1 MPGKPSDTIVH
12 QEAPLNAEPPREALA
27 GAPITPIE
35 RFYVRNHGPVPENT
49 GALRIDGLVRRPH
62 ELSLD
67 DLRALPRRELT
78 ATLQCAGNRRAD
90 LLKWRDIPGEAP
102 WGPGATGTARW
113 AGAALAD
120 VLALAGVDRAAAY
133 VGLTGADHAEEADPP
148 QNYEIS
154 IPLAKAIAPEV
165 LLAWEMNGVPLEPV
179 HGAPL
184 RAIVPGYIGARS
196 VKWLERIEL
205 RAEPSD
211 GYYQATAYRMLPE
224 DGEPARGAGFPLG
237 EVALNSDFLSARCEN
252 GRAELEGYAFA
263 GGSRCVERVE
273 VSVAGGRLGRGRAAR
288 GPGRVGVA
296 AVARDGRAPPGA
308 PRAARARVGQ
318 RGRDP
323 AGDAGR
329 GLEPQGL
336 REQRLGPDRGHDRV
350 VDVCTRR
357 KDPRNARDERQ
368 GQVRRLQR
376 RGACRDE
383 GARRGVARRG
393 QEGRQ
398 EGRWPAG
405 GPRHDREDGAG

>member
-1 MPGKPSDTIVH
+1 M
-12 QEAPLNAEPPREALA
+12 
-27 GAPITPIE
+27 
-35 RFYVRNHGPVPENT
+35 
-49 GALRIDGLVRRPH
+49 RRPH

-165 LLAWEMNGVPLEPV
+165 LLAWEMNGAPLEPV

-184 RAIVPGYIGARS
+184 RAVVPGYIGARS

-237 EVALNSDFLSARCEN
+237 EVALNSDFLSARCAD

-263 GGSRCVERVE
+263 GGSRVRRARRGV
-273 VSVAGGRLGRGRAAR
+273 GRRRPLGRGRAAR

-296 AVARDGRAPPGA
+296 AVARDGRAPAGS

-318 RGRDP
+318 RGRDA

-329 GLEPQGL
+329 GLEPEGL
-336 REQRLGPDRGHDRV
+336 RQQRVGADRGRRRV
-350 VDVCTRR
+350 GLKVNCGIEGVVRASVAGVRSLRGNSCHQVTPPPEPNPYPAAVDVRR
-357 KDPRNARDERQ
+357 R
-368 GQVRRLQR
+368 
-376 RGACRDE
+376 
-383 GARRGVARRG
+383 
-393 QEGRQ
+393 
-398 EGRWPAG
+398 
-405 GPRHDREDGAG
+405 

>member
-1 MPGKPSDTIVH
+1 MPGKPPDTIVH

-35 RFYVRNHGPVPENT
+35 RFYVRNHGPVPETT

-133 VGLTGADHAEEADPP
+133 VGLTGADHAEEAEPP

-165 LLAWEMNGVPLEPV
+165 LLAWEMNGAPLEPV

-184 RAIVPGYIGARS
+184 RAVVPGYIGARS

-237 EVALNSDFLSARCEN
+237 EVALNSDFLSARCDD

-273 VSVAGGRLGRGRAAR
+273 VSAGGGHWAEAELLQDQGEWAWRLWRATVELPP
-288 GPGRVGVA
+288 GPHELCVRAWDSAGATQPETPA
-296 AVARDGRAPPGA
+296 AVWNPKGYANSAWGRI
-308 PRAARARVGQ
+308 
-318 RGRDP
+318 
-323 AGDAGR
+323 
-329 GLEPQGL
+329 
-336 REQRLGPDRGHDRV
+336 
-350 VDVCTRR
+350 DVTI
-357 KDPRNARDERQ
+357 A
-368 GQVRRLQR
+368 
-376 RGACRDE
+376 
-383 GARRGVARRG
+383 
-393 QEGRQ
+393 
-398 EGRWPAG
+398 
-405 GPRHDREDGAG
+405 

>member
-1 MPGKPSDTIVH
+1 MESEPNRFARMPGKPPDTIVH

-35 RFYVRNHGPVPENT
+35 RFYVRNHGPVPETT
-49 GALRIDGLVRRPH
+49 GALRINGLVRRPH

-90 LLKWRDIPGEAP
+90 LLTWRDIPGEAP

-120 VLALAGVDRAAAY
+120 VLALAGVARAAAY

-154 IPLAKAIAPEV
+154 IPLGKAIAPEV
-165 LLAWEMNGVPLEPV
+165 LLAWEMNGAPLEPV

-196 VKWLERIEL
+196 VKWLERVEP

-224 DGEPARGAGFPLG
+224 DGEPARGGGFAPGGGGRGSRPAGR
-237 EVALNSDFLSARCEN
+237 ASRSARW
-252 GRAELEGYAFA
+252 RSTATSSAP
-263 GGSRCVERVE
+263 
-273 VSVAGGRLGRGRAAR
+273 AAMT
-288 GPGRVGVA
+288 A
-296 AVARDGRAPPGA
+296 APSSRAPVS
-308 PRAARARVGQ
+308 REARV
-318 RGRDP
+318 
-323 AGDAGR
+323 A
-329 GLEPQGL
+329 
-336 REQRLGPDRGHDRV
+336 
-350 VDVCTRR
+350 
-357 KDPRNARDERQ
+357 
-368 GQVRRLQR
+368 
-376 RGACRDE
+376 
-383 GARRGVARRG
+383 
-393 QEGRQ
+393 
-398 EGRWPAG
+398 
-405 GPRHDREDGAG
+405 

>member
-1 MPGKPSDTIVH
+1 MPGKPPDTIVH

-35 RFYVRNHGPVPENT
+35 RFYVRNHAPVPEST

-165 LLAWEMNGVPLEPV
+165 LLAWEMNGAPLEPV

-184 RAIVPGYIGARS
+184 RAVVPGYIGARS

-237 EVALNSDFLSARCEN
+237 EVALNSDFLSARCED

-263 GGSRCVERVE
+263 GGARCVERVE
-273 VSVAGGRLGRGRAAR
+273 VSVAGGHWAEAELLEDQGEWAWRLWRATVELP
-288 GPGRVGVA
+288 PGRHELCVRAWDSAGATQPETPA
-296 AVARDGRAPPGA
+296 AVWNPKGYANSAWGRI
-308 PRAARARVGQ
+308 
-318 RGRDP
+318 
-323 AGDAGR
+323 
-329 GLEPQGL
+329 
-336 REQRLGPDRGHDRV
+336 
-350 VDVCTRR
+350 DVTI
-357 KDPRNARDERQ
+357 A
-368 GQVRRLQR
+368 
-376 RGACRDE
+376 
-383 GARRGVARRG
+383 
-393 QEGRQ
+393 
-398 EGRWPAG
+398 
-405 GPRHDREDGAG
+405 